1 MNYNIIEYDSSNI
14 KILNNI
20 EIISGNLIKNGIDII
35 QSTCN
40 YTTSTSNTLISKL
53 NELNNTVNSDLTS
66 KIDNL
71 NLDNIANGSTNK
83 YIINNTYAD
92 ALILSDDLTI
102 SGNTYLNGNEAKIN
116 SELYTSNIIDI
127 VNNTANTCIKV
138 TQYDLTN
145 DVLNINNSTKLLL
158 NIKNNGNIGI
168 GTIPTNALDVNGN
181 LGVLGNATII
191 NDLDVS
197 GNATITS
204 DLDVS
209 GNATITS
216 DLDVS
221 GNATIT
227 NDLSVNNN
235 LGVLGNATITSD
247 LDVSGNATIT
257 NDLSVSGNATITSD
271 LDVSGNATI
280 TNDLS
285 VSGNATITSDLSVS
299 GNATITNDLSVSGN
313 ATITSDLSVSGN
325 ATITNDLSVNN
336 NLDVSGNATITSD
349 LSVSGNATITSD
361 LSVSGNLTVSGTTTQ
376 LNTDVYATEK
386 LEIEYNGIDTA
397 LLVAQSNSAGDI
409 ITASNIDSKVFSITS
424 DGKISVGNI
433 IPAVSLDLSYNTD
446 ALKLPKGN
454 NSERNSIVATSDI
467 DQGLI
472 RYNTQSKQFEGFG
485 AGNAWVSL
493 GGVIDVDQDT
503 KILAETS
510 AEADNDE
517 LQFITAGSQHMI
529 IKQDG
534 KIGINTSLPA
544 FSFDLNTVDGIK
556 IPAGTEGE
564 KPINLV
570 TSNYGLIRFN
580 TTSGQF
586 EGFGAGGAW
595 GSLGGVVDVDQDT
608 KILAETSA
616 NADNDE
622 LQFYTQGKINMVI
635 ASDGFVGIGTES
647 PSSILDIYSHNSN
660 IFNVSDNEIT
670 TYKNIIPHSTNSID
684 LGSVDNKFREVFISN
699 NSLWIGDE
707 HKLAFKNGKI
717 TMKKRKKN
725 YFPSAISSA
734 NGNQVDALNSAG
746 VDNLEDMEL
755 GHWLRYM
762 RTLPNK
768 KDATISDIFRENDE
782 DYELEAATDGFFSEI
797 RDSTSSNLIFNDDYT
812 NIGIG
817 TTNPLHKLDVTGNIY
832 SSGDIYAN
840 NKFGIGTTTPTDKL
854 HIKGGNLRIENS
866 GSDSLDSKIIFEETG
881 YNDRFFIATDLLNP
895 AAGNQ
900 HLRFGYTSSADS
912 GITNANVLFNI
923 SGNGNVG
930 IGNTSPSH
938 KLYVN
943 GNIYS
948 SGYIYSNNNVGVKT
962 TSPVTSLHVVGE
974 IVATNKITS
983 YYSDERLKTNIENI
997 KQPLELIKKL
1007 NGFYYTPNELAESF
1021 GIKSSNREV
1030 GLSAQ
1035 EVNKILPELTDLAPF
1050 DMCLDNDGNIKSK
1063 SGNNY
1068 LTISYERMIPVII
1081 ESLKE
1086 LTREVDALKKEN
1098 KILKEKIM

>member
-1 MNYNIIEYDSSNI
+1 
-14 KILNNI
+14 
-20 EIISGNLIKNGIDII
+20 
-35 QSTCN
+35 
-40 YTTSTSNTLISKL
+40 
-53 NELNNTVNSDLTS
+53 
-66 KIDNL
+66 
-71 NLDNIANGSTNK
+71 
-83 YIINNTYAD
+83 
-92 ALILSDDLTI
+92 
-102 SGNTYLNGNEAKIN
+102 
-116 SELYTSNIIDI
+116 
-127 VNNTANTCIKV
+127 
-138 TQYDLTN
+138 
-145 DVLNINNSTKLLL
+145 
-158 NIKNNGNIGI
+158 
-168 GTIPTNALDVNGN
+168 
-181 LGVLGNATII
+181 
-191 NDLDVS
+191 
-197 GNATITS
+197 
-204 DLDVS
+204 
-209 GNATITS
+209 
-216 DLDVS
+216 
-221 GNATIT
+221 
-227 NDLSVNNN
+227 
-235 LGVLGNATITSD
+235 
-247 LDVSGNATIT
+247 
-257 NDLSVSGNATITSD
+257 
-271 LDVSGNATI
+271 
-280 TNDLS
+280 
-285 VSGNATITSDLSVS
+285 
-299 GNATITNDLSVSGN
+299 
-313 ATITSDLSVSGN
+313 
-325 ATITNDLSVNN
+325 
-336 NLDVSGNATITSD
+336 
-349 LSVSGNATITSD
+349 
-361 LSVSGNLTVSGTTTQ
+361 
-376 LNTDVYATEK
+376 
-386 LEIEYNGIDTA
+386 
-397 LLVAQSNSAGDI
+397 
-409 ITASNIDSKVFSITS
+409 
-424 DGKISVGNI
+424 
-433 IPAVSLDLSYNTD
+433 
-446 ALKLPKGN
+446 
-454 NSERNSIVATSDI
+454 
-467 DQGLI
+467 
-472 RYNTQSKQFEGFG
+472 
-485 AGNAWVSL
+485 
-493 GGVIDVDQDT
+493 
-503 KILAETS
+503 
-510 AEADNDE
+510 
-517 LQFITAGSQHMI
+517 MI

-564 KPINLV
+564 KPTNLV

-595 GSLGGVVDVDQDT
+595 GSLGGVIDVDQDT

-616 NADNDE
+616 NTDNDE

-647 PSSILDIYSHNSN
+647 PSSVLDIYSHNSN

-725 YFPSAISSA
+725 YFPSAIASA
-734 NGNQVDALNSAG
+734 NGNQVDALDSAG

-817 TTNPLHKLDVTGNIY
+817 TTNPTNKLEVSGNIY

-840 NKFGIGTTTPTDKL
+840 NKFGIGTTSPTDKL

-881 YNDRFFIATDLLNP
+881 YNDRFFIATDLQNV
-895 AAGNQ
+895 AAGDQ
-900 HLRFGYTSSADS
+900 HLRFGYTSSGDS

-930 IGNTSPSH
+930 
-938 KLYVN
+938 
-943 GNIYS
+943 
-948 SGYIYSNNNVGVKT
+948 VKT
-962 TSPVTSLHVVGE
+962 TSPAKSLHVIGE

-1021 GIKSSNREV
+1021 GIKSNNREV

-1050 DMCLDNDGNIKSK
+1050 DMCLDDEGNIKSK
-1063 SGNNY
+1063 SGKNY

-1086 LTREVDALKKEN
+1086 LTREVEALKKEN
-1098 KILKEKIM
+1098 KILKEKLM

>member
-53 NELNNTVNSDLTS
+53 NELNDTVNSDLTD

-71 NLDNIANGSTNK
+71 NLDDIANGSTNK

-138 TQYDLTN
+138 TQYDSTN

-168 GTIPTNALDVNGN
+168 GTIPTNALDVNG
-181 LGVLGNATII
+181 
-191 NDLDVS
+191 DLSVS
-197 GNATITS
+197 GNATITN

-235 LGVLGNATITSD
+235 LNVSGNAIITSD

-257 NDLSVSGNATITSD
+257 NDLG
-271 LDVSGNATI
+271 
-280 TNDLS
+280 
-285 VSGNATITSDLSVS
+285 
-299 GNATITNDLSVSGN
+299 
-313 ATITSDLSVSGN
+313 
-325 ATITNDLSVNN
+325 
-336 NLDVSGNATITSD
+336 
-349 LSVSGNATITSD
+349 VSGNATITSD
-361 LSVSGNLTVSGTTTQ
+361 LSVSGNLTVSGTTTR

-386 LEIEYNGIDTA
+386 LEIEYYGIDTA
-397 LLVAQSNSAGDI
+397 LSVAQSNPAGDI

-454 NSERNSIVATSDI
+454 NSARNSIGATNDI

-493 GGVIDVDQDT
+493 GGVIDGDQDT

-564 KPINLV
+564 KPTNLVTSNYGLIRFNTTSRQFEGFGAGGAWGSLGGVVDVDQDTKILAETSAEADNDELQFITAGFQHMIIKQDGKIGINTSLPAFSFDLNTVDGIKIPAGTEGEKPTNLV

-725 YFPSAISSA
+725 YFPSAIALA
-734 NGNQVDALNSAG
+734 NGNLEDALLSAS
-746 VDNLEDMEL
+746 VTNLEDMEL

-762 RTLPNK
+762 KTLPNK
-768 KDATISDIFRENDE
+768 KDSTISDIFRENDE
-782 DYELEAATDGFFSEI
+782 DYELEAVTDGFFSEI

-817 TTNPLHKLDVTGNIY
+817 KTNPSYKLDVSGNIY

-840 NKFGIGTTTPTDKL
+840 NNIGIGKTNPSYKL
-854 HIKGGNLRIENS
+854 DVS
-866 GSDSLDSKIIFEETG
+866 
-881 YNDRFFIATDLLNP
+881 
-895 AAGNQ
+895 
-900 HLRFGYTSSADS
+900 
-912 GITNANVLFNI
+912 
-923 SGNGNVG
+923 
-930 IGNTSPSH
+930 
-938 KLYVN
+938 

-948 SGYIYSNNNVGVKT
+948 SGNIYANNIGVKT
-962 TSPVTSLHVVGE
+962 TSPLKSLHVVGE
-974 IVATNKITS
+974 IIATNKITS

-997 KQPLELIKKL
+997 KEPLELIKNL

-1068 LTISYERMIPVII
+1068 LTISYERMVPVII

-1086 LTREVDALKKEN
+1086 LTREVEALKKEN
-1098 KILKEKIM
+1098 KILKEKIMRV